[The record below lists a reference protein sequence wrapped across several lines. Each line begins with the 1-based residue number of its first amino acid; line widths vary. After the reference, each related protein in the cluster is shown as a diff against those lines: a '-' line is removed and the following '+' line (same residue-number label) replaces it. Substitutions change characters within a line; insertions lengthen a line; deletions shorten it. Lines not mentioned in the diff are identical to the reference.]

1 MKSGYSQVCEQRM
14 VSAGGWMLLVV
25 LLLGTVGCDTDSFID
40 PSVVGRW
47 EHTPVTLPIL
57 DRLDV
62 IEEPAEAIP
71 GLSQITSEDLIP
83 QVTEYVM
90 GPGDLIT
97 VTVFEL
103 ITPNVE
109 SVQTRRIDELGYMR
123 LPVIGQIRTS
133 GLTTKQLEQKMINVL
148 HPNILR
154 NPTVSVIVQEA
165 RQKTFNVIGAAGSP
179 GTYTLLKD
187 NFRLLDA
194 LSLARGIPTQT
205 QKLYVIRQVPLS
217 RIVETGRFAPNEAP
231 GESTP
236 PQGPQMPGNNQPAT
250 QPGDPTDKGDLLE
263 DLSKQLDD
271 APAPGSNPAAPAH
284 TDVPDTR
291 RGHFSDP
298 ATADTAGLG
307 QALEQPAAANGR
319 WVNVNG
325 KWVRVENAPAP
336 APTAAGAEAKT
347 SGGSGGG
354 DLPSPDQLVT
364 QRVIEVD
371 AKELMKGLARYNIVV
386 RPDDIVRVPE
396 PVTGNVYV
404 GGQIA
409 RPGTYALPGDR
420 ELTLKQLV
428 MAAGGLGPLAI
439 PERVDLIR
447 RIGPDSEATVRLNLR
462 AIFDGVQPDIYLKP
476 NDTINIG
483 TNIGA
488 SFLAVLRNSFRASYG
503 FGFLLDRNFSE
514 QVFGVLRGSGG

>member
-1 MKSGYSQVCEQRM
+1 MKSGYSQVCKQRA
-14 VSAGGWMLLVV
+14 VCVGGWMLLAV

-62 IEEPAEAIP
+62 IEEPAESIP

-83 QVTEYVM
+83 QVTEYVL
-90 GPGDLIT
+90 GPGDLVT

-123 LPVIGQIRTS
+123 LPVIGQIRAA

-165 RQKTFNVIGAAGSP
+165 RQKTFNVIGAAGAP

-217 RIVETGRFAPNEAP
+217 RIVETGRFAPTEAP
-231 GESTP
+231 GESAP
-236 PQGPQMPGNNQPAT
+236 PQEPQMPGNHQPAT
-250 QPGDPTDKGDLLE
+250 QPGDQTDKGDLLE
-263 DLSKQLDD
+263 DLSKQLDT
-271 APAPGSNPAAPAH
+271 PAPGSNETH
-284 TDVPDTR
+284 IDVPDTR

-336 APTAAGAEAKT
+336 QAGAERM
-347 SGGSGGG
+347 SGGAAPDSSANAG

-396 PVTGNVYV
+396 PVVGNVYV

-409 RPGTYALPGDR
+409 RPGTYALPGDQ

-447 RIGPDSEATVRLNLR
+447 RVGPDSEATVRLNLR

-488 SFLAVLRNSFRASYG
+488 SFMAVLRNSFRVSYG
-503 FGFLLDRNFSE
+503 FGFLLDRNFAE
-514 QVFGVLRGSGG
+514 QVFGPLEGSSG